1 MHLVPLASQTCQLS
15 NTCSVGVSCF
25 PSWLSAWLSAKRDL
39 LLHMATDGKHWKSKL
54 EVWFL
59 LNADHFCTI
68 VKLKTSVIN
77 HLKSETSTE
86 ETEILKFTLSGR
98 NGTYM
103 LDFLAPLPLHFSY
116 SIELWGLLL
125 FQGCAKKNRHS
136 IQSSTQYSLE
146 IRKITQSI

>member
-1 MHLVPLASQTCQLS
+1 MTI
-15 NTCSVGVSCF
+15 
-25 PSWLSAWLSAKRDL
+25 R
-39 LLHMATDGKHWKSKL
+39 GKDENLKFK
-54 EVWFL
+54 VRFL

-116 SIELWGLLL
+116 SIEL
-125 FQGCAKKNRHS
+125 
-136 IQSSTQYSLE
+136 
-146 IRKITQSI
+146 